1 MRHSTPGRNATSSW
15 ATTTFA
21 SPAET
26 SAPEQLIQAIRRP
39 YRRGDGPADSEQP
52 VSTRHSTP
60 GRNAT
65 SSWATT
71 TFASPAETSAPEQL
85 IQAIRR
91 PSRTG
96 DGPADS
102 EQPVSTRHSTPGRNA
117 TSSRATTT
125 FASPAETSAPEQL
138 IQAIRRPARTGDGP
152 ADSAG
157 NACLKSPCG
166 RAESDVELQ
175 RLDGEITGSRRG
187 SGLVLQP

>member
-1 MRHSTPGRNATSSW
+1 M
-15 ATTTFA
+15 
-21 SPAET
+21 
-26 SAPEQLIQAIRRP
+26 
-39 YRRGDGPADSEQP
+39 
-52 VSTRHSTP
+52 RHSTP

-117 TSSRATTT
+117 TSSSATTT

-138 IQAIRRPARTGDGP
+138 IQAIRRPPRTGYGPADSQQPVSTLLPSTTLFRSSSWATTTFASPAETSAPEQLIQAIRRPSRTGDGP
-152 ADSAG
+152 ADS
-157 NACLKSPCG
+157 
-166 RAESDVELQ
+166 E
-175 RLDGEITGSRRG
+175 
-187 SGLVLQP
+187 QPVSTRHSTPG